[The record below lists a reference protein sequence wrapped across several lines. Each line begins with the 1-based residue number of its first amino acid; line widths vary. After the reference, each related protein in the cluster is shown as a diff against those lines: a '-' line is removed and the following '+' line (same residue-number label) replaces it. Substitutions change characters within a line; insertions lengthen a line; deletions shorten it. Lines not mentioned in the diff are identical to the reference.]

1 MKICIPEGFAPD
13 DLPQILAKVGQI
25 VRFMGADHIGP
36 TVIDIPLKA
45 EALELDLFAAGN
57 HHAVHLRRVGGTWQA
72 FTDGTPGTLPKGF
85 RVSSAAK
92 YFGPTQPKMRDDTS
106 PWNTDP

>member
-1 MKICIPEGFAPD
+1 MRICIPEGFAPD

-25 VRFMGADHIGP
+25 VRFMRADHIGP

-57 HHAVHLRRVGGTWQA
+57 HHAVHLRRVKGAWQA

-92 YFGPTQPKMRDDTS
+92 YFGPTHPKMRDDTL